1 LWRALT
7 REKEDFMALTP
18 ARTMPGVLE
27 LLPLDQIAFQRM
39 LDTIRRNYE
48 RFGFLPVETPVIE
61 FSDVLLT
68 KTGGETERQVYFV
81 QSTGALN
88 ASEKGEEGKPEL
100 ALRFDLTVPLARY
113 VAEHEH
119 DLSFP
124 FRRYQMQRVYRG
136 ERAQRGRFREFYQ
149 CDIDVIGKDSLSVRY
164 DAEIP
169 AVIYSVF
176 RELNIGPF
184 TIQLNNRKLMRG
196 FFESLGVADGEQ
208 QTLVLREVDKL
219 DKRGADYVRE
229 TLVGEQFGLSAD
241 VANKILDF
249 VQVRSTS
256 LQDAF
261 DKLDALGAGPEAME
275 QGRTELK
282 EVLGLIRDFGVPESH
297 FVLNLSIARG
307 LDYYTG
313 TVYETTLN
321 DHPQIGSICSGG
333 RYENLAGQYTKSHL
347 PGVGISIGLTRLYW
361 QLRDAGLINTA
372 QSTVDV
378 LVTQM
383 DAAQMP
389 AYLALASELRGAG
402 IATEVVLDG
411 GKLGKQFKY
420 ADRAGI
426 RFVIVLGEDE
436 IANNV
441 VTVKDLRRE
450 DQFQVAR
457 GELIKTL
464 RVELAQ
470 AAIQS

>member
-1 LWRALT
+1 
-7 REKEDFMALTP
+7 MALTP

-48 RFGFLPVETPVIE
+48 RFGFLPIETPVIE
-61 FSDVLLT
+61 HSDVLLT
-68 KTGGETERQVYFV
+68 KSGGETERQVYFV
-81 QSTGALN
+81 QSTGALG
-88 ASEKGEEGKPEL
+88 AAAEKGGVPEL

-176 RELNIGPF
+176 RELNIGAF

-196 FFESLGVADGEQ
+196 YFENLGVSDAEQ
-208 QTLVLREVDKL
+208 QMLVLREVDKL

-229 TLVGEQFGLSAD
+229 TLTGEAFGLSAD
-241 VANKILDF
+241 VADKILAF
-249 VQVRSTS
+249 VQVRSS
-256 LQDAF
+256 SVDDAF
-261 DKLDALGAGPEAME
+261 AKLDALGSGSETFE
-275 QGRTELK
+275 QGRAELK
-282 EVLGLIRDFGVPESH
+282 EVLAMIRDFDVPETH
-297 FVLNLSIARG
+297 FALNLSIARG

-321 DHPQIGSICSGG
+321 DHPGIGSICSGG

-361 QLRDAGLINTA
+361 QLRDAGLISTA

-383 DAAQMP
+383 DANQLP
-389 AYLALASELRGAG
+389 AYLTLATELRNAG
-402 IATEVVLDG
+402 IATEVVLEG
-411 GKLGKQFKY
+411 SKLGKQFKY

-436 IANNV
+436 IAKGV

-450 DQFQVAR
+450 DQFEVAR
-457 GELIKTL
+457 TELVKTL

-470 AAIQS
+470 ADIGR